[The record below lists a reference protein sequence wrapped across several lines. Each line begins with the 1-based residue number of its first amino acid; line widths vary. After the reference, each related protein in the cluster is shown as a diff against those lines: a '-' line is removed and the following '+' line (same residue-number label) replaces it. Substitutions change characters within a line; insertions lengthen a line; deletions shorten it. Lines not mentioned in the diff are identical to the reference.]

1 MLLITLLDLW
11 IAGQETTVTTL
22 YWSFAYLLR
31 NLDFLC
37 NGTNRL
43 HVKVMSRVEQELFS
57 VTKGERPLSLADKP
71 STPYYN
77 ATLTRIYIAS
87 LQEIHRCASL
97 ASLFL
102 WRVAAED
109 TTVGS
114 YAITKGTAVASQ
126 NTVIM
131 NDEKFFKHHEQF
143 NPDRYLNGN
152 KLDRMVAPFGLG
164 KRSCLGESLARAELY
179 LVRPFPLPLIG
190 NVHQLA
196 YGMFVRKMSII
207 EILQEWAKL
216 VVVIVPEIKKYGS
229 VHTFWFGPMATV
241 NVCDY
246 DLAVEAMVK
255 KGSNFADRFS
265 PYLLTMIRNGRGV
278 IISNGPPWLEQRRF
292 ALHTLRNFG
301 LGRNL
306 IEERIMFEFNISHL
320 HISPSLEF
328 EIYSSSYRC
337 EALDKRINA
346 GENSIEPHTSFDLLI
361 GNIINR
367 LLFTDRFEKQRINRL
382 IKPTFAVLDFVR
394 KQIEQ
399 RKRAISNGSHVLLGE
414 GDDFVDAFLIQM
426 AKDEASGEP
435 SSFDNEML
443 VMTLFDLWLAGQETT
458 VTMLYWSFVHLLLNP
473 KVSSQQTFQ
482 AEDTTVG
489 PYTIPKGTAI
499 AAQIALIM
507 NDERHFQNHRE
518 FNPERYLNGNKLD
531 QMVVPFGLGKR
542 SCLGESLARAELYL
556 IIANLLLRYKIS
568 ADPDFMPCTKAMNEK
583 GTMRRPQSYHIC
595 LEHR

>member
-1 MLLITLLDLW
+1 MLW
-11 IAGQETTVTTL
+11 ITIIAGIL
-22 YWSFAYLLR
+22 GYF
-31 NLDFLC
+31 FLKLWLKQR
-37 NGTNRL
+37 RL
-43 HVKVMSRVEQELFS
+43 PP
-57 VTKGERPLSLADKP
+57 G
-71 STPYYN
+71 
-77 ATLTRIYIAS
+77 
-87 LQEIHRCASL
+87 
-97 ASLFL
+97 
-102 WRVAAED
+102 
-109 TTVGS
+109 
-114 YAITKGTAVASQ
+114 
-126 NTVIM
+126 
-131 NDEKFFKHHEQF
+131 
-143 NPDRYLNGN
+143 
-152 KLDRMVAPFGLG
+152 
-164 KRSCLGESLARAELY
+164 
-179 LVRPFPLPLIG
+179 PFPLPLIG

-207 EILQEWAKL
+207 EILQEWA
-216 VVVIVPEIKKYGS
+216 KKYGS

-306 IEERIMFEFNISHL
+306 IEERIMFEFNIS
-320 HISPSLEF
+320 
-328 EIYSSSYRC
+328 C

-367 LLFTDRFEKQRINRL
+367 LLFTDRFEKENEETFFELKRQMDRTMDDFSFFDMLLDETTVEWPYFKQRINRL

-473 KVSSQQTFQ
+473 KVKSRVEEELFSITKRQRPLTLADRPSTPYYNATLTEIHRCTSMIPLNLWRDT